1 MKIFALISMLFIGAI
16 HLCAQNELMLQAS
29 DLQDKVLQDRG
40 FTSEAGIAGTPYV
53 NETNT
58 EGSFYLSN
66 KTVIKS
72 LTRLNCYYG
81 NFEFVSKGKIHLV
94 NTAGIDSVKL
104 DGSVYV
110 YRSFSPDG
118 QNQPKAVKVIER
130 KGSNGIYEYRQVE
143 YKPEVKAGGFI
154 DPKPACFEW
163 VDPVYLLEVKDKI
176 VVLKNVK
183 SVTDLFPKNEEAI
196 KKYIKENRI
205 NFNKPDKLKRLL
217 DYISQL

>member
-29 DLQDKVLQDRG
+29 DLQDKVILDRG

-53 NETNT
+53 NETNA
-58 EGSFYLSN
+58 EGSFSLSN

-94 NTAGIDSVKL
+94 NPAGIDSVKL

-110 YRSFSPDG
+110 YRNFSADG
-118 QNQPKAVKVIER
+118 SNQPKAVKVIGR
-130 KGSNGIYEYRQVE
+130 KGSNGIYEFRQAE
-143 YKPEVKAGGFI
+143 FKPEVKAGGYI
-154 DPKPACFEW
+154 EPKPARFDW
-163 VDPVYLLEVKDKI
+163 VDPLYLLEAKGKI

-183 SVTDLFPKNEEAI
+183 SLTDLFPQNEEAI

-205 NFNKPDKLKRLL
+205 NFSKPDKLKRLL

>member
-1 MKIFALISMLFIGAI
+1 MKVFALISMLFIGAM

-29 DLQDKVLQDRG
+29 DLQDRVLQDRG

-53 NETNT
+53 NETNI
-58 EGSFYLSN
+58 EGSFFLSN

-94 NTAGIDSVKL
+94 NSAGIDSVKL

-110 YRSFSPDG
+110 FRSFGGDAK
-118 QNQPKAVKVIER
+118 NQHKAIKVIDR
-130 KGSNGIYEYRQVE
+130 KGVTGIYEFRQVE
-143 YKPEVKAGGFI
+143 FKPEVKAGGFI
-154 DPKPACFEW
+154 EPKPACFEW

-183 SVTDLFPKNEEAI
+183 SITDLFPKNEEAI

-205 NFNKPDKLKRLL
+205 NLNKPDKLKRLL